1 MRMYDILEKKAAGGI
16 LTDGEIHFFMDGLC
30 AGTIPDYQVSALLMA
45 IFIQGMS
52 DEELA
57 VWTDAMAR
65 SGDMVDLS
73 AIDGVKVD
81 KHSTGGIGDKTT
93 VILGPI
99 LAACGG
105 RLAKMSGRGLG
116 FSGGTIDKLESLPGF
131 NTALMEEEFIR
142 LANTVGVAI
151 TGQTAN
157 VAVADKK
164 LYALRDVTA
173 TVNSIPLIASSIMSK
188 KLASGNDKI
197 LLDVKV
203 GSGAFMKTVED
214 GRALAAAMV
223 EIGRQN
229 GRETVAILTNM
240 NRPLG
245 RCVGNL
251 LEMQEAYHTLCG
263 RGPADLT
270 ELCLWLSARMLA
282 LAGLGTFDECR
293 TRAEKSIQD
302 GSAAAK
308 FREFIAAQGGD
319 FSVIEHPETHYAE
332 PLCRRV
338 TAGTSGWF
346 AVLSAEDIGKASVAL
361 GAGRL
366 TKADPIDFTAG
377 IVLDTAPGDAVY
389 PGQPLCRLYAADE
402 KKLDEAEALFRRGV
416 AITPERPADEPLIL
430 SVVDET
436 SL

>member
-1 MRMYDILEKKAAGGI
+1 MRMYDILEKKAAGGV

-52 DEELA
+52 DAELA
-57 VWTDAMAR
+57 VWTDAMAH
-65 SGDMVDLS
+65 SGAMVDLS
-73 AIDGVKVD
+73 AIHGIKVD

-116 FSGGTIDKLESLPGF
+116 FSGGTIDKLESVPGF
-131 NTALMEEEFIR
+131 NTALTAEEFIR

-151 TGQTAN
+151 TGQTEG

-203 GSGAFMKTVED
+203 GSGAFMKTVEE

-223 EIGRQN
+223 DIGRQN
-229 GRETVAILTNM
+229 GKETVAILTNM

-251 LEMQEAYHTLCG
+251 LEMQEAYHVLQG
-263 RGPADLT
+263 HGPADLT
-270 ELCLWLSARMLA
+270 EICLWLSAKMLSMV
-282 LAGLGTFDECR
+282 GLGTFDACR
-293 TRAEKSIQD
+293 AQAENAIAN

-308 FREFIAAQGGD
+308 FLEFLSAQGGD
-319 FSVIEHPETHYAE
+319 CSVLDHPETHYAE
-332 PLCRRV
+332 PLCRHV
-338 TAGTSGWF
+338 TADATGFLTIR
-346 AVLSAEDIGKASVAL
+346 SAEDIGKASVAL

-366 TKADPIDFTAG
+366 TKADSIDFTAG
-377 IVLDTAPGDAVY
+377 IVFDTAPGDAVS
-389 PGQPLCRLYAADE
+389 PGQPLCRLYAASE
-402 KKLDEAEALFRRGV
+402 EKLDEAEALIRRAVEIV
-416 AITPERPADEPLIL
+416 AQAPADEPLIL
-430 SVVDET
+430 GVVDES